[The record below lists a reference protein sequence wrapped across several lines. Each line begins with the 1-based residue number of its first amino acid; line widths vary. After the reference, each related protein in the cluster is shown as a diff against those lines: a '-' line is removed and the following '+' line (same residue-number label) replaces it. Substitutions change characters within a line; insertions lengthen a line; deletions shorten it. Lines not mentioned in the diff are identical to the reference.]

1 MRHNLREA
9 NRTGQNTMFKP
20 IHFSASSKSSLIA
33 LTLLTS
39 ALWSSATLAEPG
51 VSADSITLGQS
62 TALTGPLGDLG
73 QEVLKGAKVYFDA
86 LNARGGIFGRNIKL
100 VSKDDAYE
108 TGKTLENVNAMIAED
123 KTLALFGTFGTPNN
137 EALIP
142 IAQKAGLP
150 VFTPYTGAPSIR
162 NKTAKG
168 VYNLRASYA
177 DEVERLVEHL
187 DTVGIKKIA
196 IAYQNN
202 AFGKEVLTAA
212 NEAMDK
218 RKLKPLLAVSIENSA
233 SDAASASEKLLA
245 AGPEA
250 VLLALAGK
258 PTIEAIKN
266 IVQRRR
272 GMQMY
277 ALSVLATPSNLRA
290 LGKDG
295 TGVAI
300 TQVVPFPINS
310 TMPLVREY
318 QQAMTAAG
326 HTEFSH
332 LSLEGYLN
340 AKLTAE
346 GLRRAGQKLTRA
358 SLMTAMDG
366 MRSYNLGGMDV
377 SFGQGAASGSRFV
390 ELTMVNAQGKLIK

>member
-1 MRHNLREA
+1 
-9 NRTGQNTMFKP
+9 MFNQAQFFAFT
-20 IHFSASSKSSLIA
+20 IRSLTVLTLIA
-33 LTLLTS
+33 G
-39 ALWSSATLAEPG
+39 ALWSSAALAEPG
-51 VSADSITLGQS
+51 VSPDSITLGQS
-62 TALTGPLGDLG
+62 TALSGPLGDLG
-73 QEVLKGAKVYFDA
+73 QEVLIGAKVYFDA
-86 LNARGGIFGRNIKL
+86 LNARGGIYGRNVRLI
-100 VSKDDAYE
+100 SKDDAYE
-108 TGKTLENVNAMIAED
+108 TSKTLENVNAMIAED

-150 VFTPYTGAPSIR
+150 IFTPYTGAPSIR
-162 NKTAKG
+162 DKSFRG

-202 AFGKEVLTAA
+202 AFGKEVLNAA
-212 NEAMDK
+212 NQSMER
-218 RKLKPLLAVSIENSA
+218 RKIKPLLAVSIESSA
-233 SDAASASEKLLA
+233 SDAASAAEKLLA

-258 PTIEAIKN
+258 PTIETIKN
-266 IVQRRR
+266 IAQRRR

-300 TQVVPFPINS
+300 TQVVPFPVNS

-332 LSLEGYLN
+332 LSLEGYIN
-340 AKLTAE
+340 AKVTAE
-346 GLRRAGQKLTRA
+346 GLRRSGQKLTRA
-358 SLMTAMDG
+358 GLIAAMDS
-366 MRSYNLGGMDV
+366 MRAYNLGGMDV
-377 SFGQGAASGSRFV
+377 TFGQGAASGSRFV